1 MTWNNN
7 LNTKVK
13 ELFSRWKCYFYQS
26 ELSYLSKTDPNVY
39 NWFLIFFFNEKDIVI
54 LKLIVFIQKNT
65 KRERREMAR
74 KCLKKMVIKAFH
86 YLLKDE
92 GNHEVS
98 IPISLKYA
106 TQIIIIICLWK
117 QRLADPKIIL

>member
-39 NWFLIFFFNEKDIVI
+39 NWFLISFFNEKDIVI

-74 KCLKKMVIKAFH
+74 
-86 YLLKDE
+86 
-92 GNHEVS
+92 
-98 IPISLKYA
+98 
-106 TQIIIIICLWK
+106 
-117 QRLADPKIIL
+117 

>member
-106 TQIIIIICLWK
+106 NQIIIIICLWK

>member
-1 MTWNNN
+1 
-7 LNTKVK
+7 
-13 ELFSRWKCYFYQS
+13 
-26 ELSYLSKTDPNVY
+26 
-39 NWFLIFFFNEKDIVI
+39 
-54 LKLIVFIQKNT
+54 
-65 KRERREMAR
+65 
-74 KCLKKMVIKAFH
+74 MVIKAFH

-117 QRLADPKIIL
+117 QRLADPKTIL

>member
-74 KCLKKMVIKAFH
+74 KCFKKMVIKAFH

>member
-1 MTWNNN
+1 M
-7 LNTKVK
+7 
-13 ELFSRWKCYFYQS
+13 
-26 ELSYLSKTDPNVY
+26 
-39 NWFLIFFFNEKDIVI
+39 I

-106 TQIIIIICLWK
+106 TQIIIIICL
-117 QRLADPKIIL
+117 